1 MALVAHRVLDRAV
14 EVAGT
19 ADVLAAQMEPHLQKR
34 YGNSAIYAYTNRRA
48 IPPGDVLLA
57 AALAAGISLDDE
69 LHIGRQAT
77 EAERQLQELRAE
89 MAQLRDT
96 VAGLQLRLDG
106 QPAPAAAEQPD
117 LESARR
123 SRASARDAWA
133 RRSTSGQPPVTPPAS
148 RQTGSRRPV

>member
-14 EVAGT
+14 EVAET

-48 IPPGDVLLA
+48 VPPGDVLLA
-57 AALAAGISLDDE
+57 AALAAGISLDEE

-96 VAGLQLRLDG
+96 VASLQLRLDG
-106 QPAPAAAEQPD
+106 QPAPGPAQQADPD
-117 LESARR
+117 AIRR
-123 SRASARDAWA
+123 APAVRDAWA
-133 RRSTSGQPPVTPPAS
+133 RRSTLGQPPVTPPAS
-148 RQTGSRRPV
+148 RQTGGRRPV